1 MPKRLLLIGI
11 DQAIPYFIKKFYEE
25 GLIPNIGH
33 LIENGVICEA
43 KPCAPCDTPTN
54 WTTIATGATTA
65 IHGATSFYMHIP
77 GESIDY
83 GLNYRSR
90 TQLSQYCQAEYFWDV
105 ANRSGLTPFVFNYP
119 AGWPS
124 HFQKGVM
131 SLFTWHI
138 PKSFPIML
146 IPSSKYFFSHVSDVS
161 SNRLEILEINHKNV
175 NKRLTFKAVINVK
188 SKEIKDQPLITAYL
202 FDSMGNGYDS
212 LKIPISTTQF
222 EIIKENEWSCWIR
235 TNVDTIYGYLPCL
248 FKLKIISIDPNG
260 RSLVLERSGLYNMK
274 GWSTSEEFSN
284 KLIRNVFKYDLPK
297 KQKIEFMM
305 YGKISRFLS
314 SARRESLTIAEAIKY
329 SQLAINWDVCFFH
342 YHALDTVNN
351 DSLAYLDKKFPFYSE
366 KTESKALNNIEI
378 AYKIVDELVDLLL
391 KSCVDE
397 TTIIVFVS
405 DHGAVP
411 IWKIINIP
419 LIFKN
424 AGLTSY
430 KFDENQK
437 LYKINWRKTI
447 AFPYLEPPFVWI
459 NLKNRDPN
467 GIVKESELDEVI
479 DRIIDTLYSLK
490 DPITQKPL
498 IQKVFK
504 REEAEY
510 LGLNGERIGDLIYFL
525 KPPYGLFNGFL
536 NSLNAST
543 LTSDL
548 LTKSD
553 VYDSQKIL
561 GAHAYYLPS
570 TEFGNF
576 TVNGP
581 LIMIGPGIKKG
592 VALNSSVNLIDVA
605 PTLAHLLNIPN
616 PSSSQGRVLYDF
628 LI

>member
-1 MPKRLLLIGI
+1 
-11 DQAIPYFIKKFYEE
+11 
-25 GLIPNIGH
+25 
-33 LIENGVICEA
+33 V
-43 KPCAPCDTPTN
+43 
-54 WTTIATGATTA
+54 
-65 IHGATSFYMHIP
+65 
-77 GESIDY
+77 
-83 GLNYRSR
+83 
-90 TQLSQYCQAEYFWDV
+90 DV
-105 ANRSGLTPFVFNYP
+105 
-119 AGWPS
+119 
-124 HFQKGVM
+124 
-131 SLFTWHI
+131 
-138 PKSFPIML
+138 
-146 IPSSKYFFSHVSDVS
+146 
-161 SNRLEILEINHKNV
+161 
-175 NKRLTFKAVINVK
+175 
-188 SKEIKDQPLITAYL
+188 
-202 FDSMGNGYDS
+202 
-212 LKIPISTTQF
+212 
-222 EIIKENEWSCWIR
+222 
-235 TNVDTIYGYLPCL
+235 
-248 FKLKIISIDPNG
+248 
-260 RSLVLERSGLYNMK
+260 
-274 GWSTSEEFSN
+274 
-284 KLIRNVFKYDLPK
+284 
-297 KQKIEFMM
+297 
-305 YGKISRFLS
+305 
-314 SARRESLTIAEAIKY
+314 
-329 SQLAINWDVCFFH
+329 
-342 YHALDTVNN
+342 
-351 DSLAYLDKKFPFYSE
+351 
-366 KTESKALNNIEI
+366 
-378 AYKIVDELVDLLL
+378 LL

-397 TTIIVFVS
+397 NTIIVFVS

-479 DRIIDTLYSLK
+479 ERVIDTLYSLK
-490 DPITQKPL
+490 DPITQKAL
-498 IQKVFK
+498 IQKVIK

-581 LIMIGPGIKKG
+581 LIMSGPGIKKG
-592 VALNSSVNLIDVA
+592 VALNSAVNLIDVA
-605 PTLAHLLNIPN
+605 PTLAHLLSIPN